1 MTSNLLRPRALVA
14 FLFAAFIVG
23 CVTSQVVAP
32 LLVPPVRAGTNPA
45 RWEYLCAEVHD
56 AKALQTWANGAGAQ
70 GWELAASAGAGWGY
84 GSGSTLTSAK
94 EVNLIWCFKRQ
105 RP

>member
-1 MTSNLLRPRALVA
+1 MTSSFVRPRALAV

-32 LLVPPVRAGTNPA
+32 LLVPPVRAGTNPTG
-45 RWEYLCAEVHD
+45 WEYLCAEVHE
-56 AKALQTWANGAGAQ
+56 AKDLQQWANAAGAQ
-70 GWELAASAGAGWGY
+70 GWELAAAAGGGWGP
-84 GSGSTLTSAK
+84 GGGLTGDGVAFM
-94 EVNLIWCFKRQ
+94 WCFKRP